1 MDTPAAFLF
10 SGGFACHGD
19 LMRILRALRSHATLS
34 VTAGVLTVVLVL
46 ATTGRGDAARIVAT
60 TWVGAVVVWTLVG
73 MVRQVMARVGALA
86 KAD

>member
-46 ATTGRGDAARIVAT
+46 GGIPWNVYFQRI
-60 TWVGAVVVWTLVG
+60 
-73 MVRQVMARVGALA
+73 LA
-86 KAD
+86 IIYY